1 MDDNYKYLFSTVL
14 YSKLKEKI
22 IGKIFTRVVYN
33 DTLLINI
40 MSYDNIEF
48 VMEIN
53 NFSEKI
59 LNGYS
64 TDYAVYEVMNKYQ
77 KFITNQVMKKYFV

>member
-1 MDDNYKYLFSTVL
+1 MIMDDNYKYLFSTIL
-14 YSKLKEKI
+14 HSKLKEKI
-22 IGKIFTRVVYN
+22 IGKIFTRVMYN

-53 NFSEKI
+53 NFSEK
-59 LNGYS
+59 S
-64 TDYAVYEVMNKYQ
+64 
-77 KFITNQVMKKYFV
+77 